1 MRKLVSVVIVLLGLA
16 SLSGCVVYEPAPRVY
31 AYPAYA
37 VYDGPAVVY
46 YRGGYYHHG
55 YYR

>member
-1 MRKLVSVVIVLLGLA
+1 MRKSVLGMILLTGLV

-31 AYPAYA
+31 ACPAYA